1 MPFDKDTDLILESW
15 KKTFPNKVNHNV
27 PSTLK
32 DVKDSTPATS
42 GYGLDVKGQLSD
54 KGKAGNTQV
63 DVSEEDAEGKVSDL
77 LSRLS
82 EFISEP
88 NLGSPN
94 RREYEDVMSELESFV
109 SSGKLSDQQ
118 NDLLSRLS
126 EFISEPNL
134 GSPNRREY
142 EDVMSE
148 LESLVSSRSSDE
160 WVPFKV
166 SEEDAEGKV
175 SGKLSD
181 QQKYNIITKIESE
194 YKDVDEDDWY
204 EVTRILN
211 DRAIRI

>member
-94 RREYEDVMSELESFV
+94 RREYEDVMSELES
-109 SSGKLSDQQ
+109 
-118 NDLLSRLS
+118 
-126 EFISEPNL
+126 
-134 GSPNRREY
+134 
-142 EDVMSE
+142 
-148 LESLVSSRSSDE
+148 LVSSRSSDE